1 MVVRVV
7 QLDPDWF
14 GDVDEERAYFEDA
27 WDDVVVDAVDCSRA
41 EIPDRV
47 GPADVLLGH
56 YTDVDAAAMDAT
68 GCSVVTRYA
77 TGLDGIDVDA
87 ATERGVRV
95 TNVPRYCEDEVA
107 EHILALALSLVRRI
121 PVYDAETATGGWDW
135 RLDAPPRPVGE
146 LTMGFLAFGAKA
158 RAAARRAAALG
169 FTVQAHDPFLDD
181 ESIRDAAATPVA
193 FDELVETSDVLS
205 INAPLTDDT
214 RGMIDADALARM
226 PDQSV
231 LINTARGGIV
241 DEAALRSALDDGP
254 LAGAGLDVLA
264 SEPPAATD
272 PLLDRDDVLVT
283 PHVGWYSTGSA
294 AELRRKGSEYAIAA
308 YEGQDSEGLVNDAVL
323 DS

>member
-14 GDVDEERAYFEDA
+14 GDVEAERAHFEAA
-27 WDDVVVDAVDCSRA
+27 WDDVVVEAVDCRGE

-47 GPADVLLGH
+47 GSADVLLGH

-68 GCSVVTRYA
+68 GASVVTRYA
-77 TGLDGIDVDA
+77 TGLDGIDVAA
-87 ATERGVRV
+87 ATERGIRV

-107 EHILALALSLVRRI
+107 EHILALALSLVRRV
-121 PVYDAETATGGWDW
+121 PVYDAGTADGGWDW
-135 RLDAPPRPVGE
+135 RLDAPPRPVDE

-169 FTVQAHDPFLDD
+169 FEVQAHDPFLDD
-181 ESIRDAAATPVA
+181 AEIRAADAAPVG

-214 RGMIDADALARM
+214 RGLIGDDALSRM
-226 PDQSV
+226 PAESI
-231 LINTARGGIV
+231 LLNTARGEIV
-241 DEAALRSALDDGP
+241 DEAALRAALDDGP

-264 SEPPAATD
+264 TEPPAADD
-272 PLLDRDDVLVT
+272 PLLGRDDVIVT

-294 AELRRKGSEYAIAA
+294 AELRRKGSEFAVAA
-308 YEGQDSEGLVNDAVL
+308 YEGERSEGLVNPETL
-323 DS
+323 DG